1 MSMTDAVVSLVLL
14 VVAAIA
20 LMYVWERVWPADKSA
35 VDLGYLP
42 ESEAPPW
49 GWPIAIALG
58 MGVCG
63 LLLFGPTM
71 AARMIG
77 I

>member
-1 MSMTDAVVSLVLL
+1 MSMTDAVASLVLL
-14 VVAAIA
+14 VVAALA

-35 VDLGYLP
+35 ADLGYIP
-42 ESEAPPW
+42 DSEAPPW
-49 GWPIAIALG
+49 GWPIAIALVI
-58 MGVCG
+58 GVCG

-77 I
+77 A

>member
-1 MSMTDAVVSLVLL
+1 MSIDDYIIMLAFTLGAAYGLMHMVRWFRGW
-14 VVAAIA
+14 VAAGA
-20 LMYVWERVWPADKSA
+20 YRAGSDN
-35 VDLGYLP
+35 
-42 ESEAPPW
+42 PPW

-71 AARMIG
+71 AARWLI
-77 I
+77 